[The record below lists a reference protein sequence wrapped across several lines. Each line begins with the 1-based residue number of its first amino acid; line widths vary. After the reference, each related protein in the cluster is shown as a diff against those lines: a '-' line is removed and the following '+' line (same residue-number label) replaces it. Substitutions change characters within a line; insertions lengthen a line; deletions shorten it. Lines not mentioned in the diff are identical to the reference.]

1 MKTGP
6 SQERTPLS
14 GIKVRTQLRICPP
27 KTILLGVGDEI
38 HDVFELEFLHY
49 PIAMGFD
56 RSRMQF
62 HFLGDLLA
70 REAINNEADDILF
83 TPAQDFG
90 ESDGILSQ
98 LRTHLPYKRG
108 EIVLASRDR
117 SHRLF

>member
-62 HFLGDLLA
+62 HFLGDL
-70 REAINNEADDILF
+70 
-83 TPAQDFG
+83 
-90 ESDGILSQ
+90 DGALL
-98 LRTHLPYKRG
+98 LRRRLHLLLGGALLGGGLLGGGLLR
-108 EIVLASRDR
+108 R
-117 SHRLF
+117 